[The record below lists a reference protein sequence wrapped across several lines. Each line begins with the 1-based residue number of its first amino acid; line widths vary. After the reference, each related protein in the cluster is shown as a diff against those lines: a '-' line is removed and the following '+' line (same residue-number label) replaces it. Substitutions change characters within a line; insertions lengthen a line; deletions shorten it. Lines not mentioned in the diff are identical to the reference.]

1 MRYASNMQCGQCA
14 ARRRA
19 GIEDMAKLVG
29 DEWRRDSQNM
39 RAQISAT
46 QSVQCAWS
54 KVRLRV
60 SNGRNEK
67 RALLRAGTWEHC
79 TAVRSRGR
87 SHAPAVRGR
96 GAAVCMT

>member
-1 MRYASNMQCGQCA
+1 
-14 ARRRA
+14 
-19 GIEDMAKLVG
+19 MAKVVG
-29 DEWRRDSQNM
+29 DEWRRDSQSM
-39 RAQISAT
+39 RAEISATQFTT

-54 KVRLRV
+54 KVRV